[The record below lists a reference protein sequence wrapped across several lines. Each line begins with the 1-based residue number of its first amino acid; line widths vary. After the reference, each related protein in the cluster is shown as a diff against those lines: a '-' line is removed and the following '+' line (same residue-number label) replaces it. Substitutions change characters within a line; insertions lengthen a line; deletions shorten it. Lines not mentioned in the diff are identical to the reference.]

1 MPEPDL
7 RELLDFATEAARQA
21 GQITLQYFRTD
32 VEVDRKADD
41 SPVTIADRT
50 AERKLEELIHSRYP
64 DDTIIGEEY
73 GDRPGKSGR
82 SWIVDPIDGT
92 KSFVHGVPL
101 YGVLIGVEIEGET
114 VVGVINLPALDEM
127 ICAAKGLGCT
137 LNGQPTRV
145 SQVEDLGESLLCATD
160 FESFDENGKGDAY
173 RNLRREVR
181 LVRGWGD
188 CYGHVL
194 VATGRAE
201 IMLDPIMNVWDCA
214 ALLPIVEEAG
224 GVYSDWNR
232 DRDIR
237 GDGAIST
244 NGAIYEKVM
253 SKLAVS

>member
-21 GQITLQYFRTD
+21 GQITLQYFRTN

-64 DDTIIGEEY
+64 DDAIIGEEY
-73 GDRPGKSGR
+73 GDRLGKSGR

-181 LVRGWGD
+181 LTRGWGD

>member
-1 MPEPDL
+1 MTDAKKKK
-7 RELLDFATEAARQA
+7 LLATAVKAAYGSGDIMRRNRLAPKKINEATQRD
-21 GQITLQYFRTD
+21 I
-32 VEVDRKADD
+32 
-41 SPVTIADRT
+41 
-50 AERKLEELIHSRYP
+50 KLELDVRCQRKIESILTRVHPEIG
-64 DDTIIGEEY
+64 ILGEEENA
-73 GDRPGKSGR
+73 GEIETELR
-82 SWIVDPIDGT
+82 WVVDPIDGT

-173 RNLRREVR
+173 RILRREVR
-181 LVRGWGD
+181 LARGWGD